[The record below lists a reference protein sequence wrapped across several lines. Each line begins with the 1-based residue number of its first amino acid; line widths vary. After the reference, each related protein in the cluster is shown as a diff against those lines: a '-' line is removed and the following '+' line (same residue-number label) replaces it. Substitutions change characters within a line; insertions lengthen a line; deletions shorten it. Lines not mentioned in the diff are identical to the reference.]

1 MNKQDL
7 LNKLAAK
14 AAAAQELETAA
25 QNLEKS
31 INEMETTTAKLNYF
45 QIHWSEAGSFHDG
58 AIITTWK
65 DANDAMMELWDNVK
79 NKYGLDSG
87 YYKTKVTIVWDNG
100 MSITDRLDIGTGGD
114 LNPDE
119 CTIQDFIKDQ
129 VSVMY
134 ASNLNKGDRNTLLSW
149 SDSDTAA
156 AQVIQEIE
164 QTFEEQHTEPVSDI
178 PSMLKQLIGIVE
190 TIEEAN
196 DTSEAALIKA
206 SEQVERC
213 EFYITYLQSILPILK
228 AKTNKMIE
236 DKHTKK
242 VTLNV
247 NFSQSHLN

>member
-14 AAAAQELETAA
+14 QAAQVITEVEQTNVEL
-25 QNLEKS
+25 S
-31 INEMETTTAKLNYF
+31 PLNYF

-58 AIITTWK
+58 LITTNWEG
-65 DANDAMMELWDNVK
+65 ANDAMKDLWN
-79 NKYGLDSG
+79 NISPQERTQCYH
-87 YYKTKVTIVWDNG
+87 KTKVTIVWENG
-100 MSITDRLDIGTGGD
+100 MKITDRLDLGTGGD
-114 LNPDE
+114 FNPDE
-119 CTIQDFIKDQ
+119 CTIQDYIKDQ

-134 ASNLNKGDRNTLLSW
+134 ESNLQVGDRTKLSW

-156 AQVIQEIE
+156 QQVIQDIE
-164 QTFEEQHTEPVSDI
+164 QTFEEQYTEPTNDI

-196 DTSEAALIKA
+196 DSSDAALIKA
-206 SEQVERC
+206 SEQIERC

-236 DKHTKK
+236 AKHVKK
-242 VTLNV
+242 VSINV
-247 NFSQSHLN
+247 NFNQSHLN